1 MATKATLMPEIIDNI
16 RRVFKAV
23 NDHSKKAE
31 HETGITGPQLWTIK
45 TISENSPINVK
56 DLAARI
62 FLHPATVVGI
72 IDRLESKGLVRR
84 MRSKDD
90 RRNVEIEL
98 TESGRRLV
106 AGSPEVAQGLLVR
119 GLKSLSVN
127 ELENLA
133 DGLEKLVKILHA
145 QELPPQLML
154 SPEINLPD
162 EKLNRNRKS
171 SRRGNS
177 DSKNSLSD

>member
-1 MATKATLMPEIIDNI
+1 MAKKSTLMSEIIDNI

-23 NDHSKKAE
+23 NDQSKKAE

-45 TISENSPINVK
+45 TIAENSPINVK

-72 IDRLESKGLVRR
+72 IDRLESKGLVKRT
-84 MRSKDD
+84 RSNED
-90 RRNVEIEL
+90 RRNVEIDL
-98 TESGRRLV
+98 TDSGRELV
-106 AGSPEVAQGLLVR
+106 DRSPEVAQGLLIT
-119 GLKSLSVN
+119 GLKSLTSR

-133 DGLEKLVKILHA
+133 EGLEKLVNILHA

-154 SPEINLPD
+154 SPEINIPD
-162 EKLNRNRKS
+162 EKPGKNRRASHRGKS
-171 SRRGNS
+171 TVN
-177 DSKNSLSD
+177 NAN

>member
-1 MATKATLMPEIIDNI
+1 MPNKSTLMSEIIDNI

-23 NDHSKKAE
+23 NDQSKRAE

-45 TISENSPINVK
+45 TIAENSPINIK
-56 DLAARI
+56 DLANRI

-72 IDRLESKGLVRR
+72 IDRLESKGLVKRT
-84 MRSKDD
+84 RSKGD
-90 RRNVEIEL
+90 RRNVEIDL
-98 TESGRRLV
+98 TTSGQELV
-106 AGSPEVAQGLLVR
+106 AKSPEVAQGLLVN
-119 GLKSLSVN
+119 GLKILSVK

-133 DGLEKLVKILHA
+133 SCLEKLVNILHA

-162 EKLNRNRKS
+162 DKRNKKRRSSNR
-171 SRRGNS
+171 
-177 DSKNSLSD
+177 SKTV